1 MDQHPQEDLPVPLV
15 PPTLTNHVF
24 AHVGHGVELLLA
36 DLAGEFL
43 LGVAVHDL
51 DVLVEGPEL
60 LEGFVTGD
68 ALGTGQREGR
78 GEGGSG
84 WGG

>member
-1 MDQHPQEDLPVPLV
+1 M
-15 PPTLTNHVF
+15 F
-24 AHVGHGVELLLA
+24 AHVGHGVEFLLA

-60 LEGFVTGD
+60 LEGFVAGH
-68 ALGTGQREGR
+68 ALGWAEQTGIGFREAWA
-78 GEGGSG
+78 ES
-84 WGG
+84 